1 MNQFINFDNIP
12 NALLALYTMS
22 TTEGWVI
29 FMNNAVNSRGIGFEP
44 KEGSNN
50 FYKVIFIIYMIFG
63 SLFITNLFIEVVIN
77 TFHVKKRQLDRNHI
91 LTSFQ
96 KEWIQLQVKCYNTK
110 PETQIYTQS
119 DIRKLC
125 IQIVEHSWFDP
136 IIMTIIGLN
145 TVALMVVWVGIDF
158 RIVWLTE
165 VLQTVFSIIFII
177 ECLLKLT
184 AY

>member
-1 MNQFINFDNIP
+1 MGKQAIGTIGINQYVRTDGLLYTMVYPHKPMVKTRSLDIINFDNIP

-44 KEGSNN
+44 KEGSNG

-77 TFHVKKRQLDRNHI
+77 TFHVKKRQLDRNYT

-96 KEWIQLQVKCYNTK
+96 KEWIQLQIKCYNTR
-110 PETQIYTQS
+110 PETQIYT
-119 DIRKLC
+119 
-125 IQIVEHSWFDP
+125 
-136 IIMTIIGLN
+136 
-145 TVALMVVWVGIDF
+145 
-158 RIVWLTE
+158 
-165 VLQTVFSIIFII
+165 
-177 ECLLKLT
+177 
-184 AY
+184 

>member
-29 FMNNAVNSRGIGFEP
+29 FMNNAVSSRGIGFEP

-77 TFHVKKRQLDRNHI
+77 TFHVKKRQLDRNYT

-96 KEWIQLQVKCYNTK
+96 KEWIQLQIKCYNTK
-110 PETQIYTQS
+110 PETQIYT
-119 DIRKLC
+119 
-125 IQIVEHSWFDP
+125 
-136 IIMTIIGLN
+136 
-145 TVALMVVWVGIDF
+145 
-158 RIVWLTE
+158 
-165 VLQTVFSIIFII
+165 
-177 ECLLKLT
+177 
-184 AY
+184 